1 MFVEWMRVYM
11 NASDFAQIPP
21 ASTASSQC
29 VITGLDMFLIAYCKT
44 SYISRYK
51 PCDGCHQK
59 NRLRLGR

>member
-1 MFVEWMRVYM
+1 M